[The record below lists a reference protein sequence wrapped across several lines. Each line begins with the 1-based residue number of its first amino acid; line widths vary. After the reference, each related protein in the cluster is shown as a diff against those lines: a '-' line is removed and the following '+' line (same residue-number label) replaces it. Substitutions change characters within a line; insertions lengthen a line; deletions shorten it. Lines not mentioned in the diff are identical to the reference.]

1 MPCSTGGSPGP
12 ARGRSASARPILRRV
27 VIGVGT
33 RLGPYEVTAPLGA
46 GGMGEVY
53 RARDVRLGREVAV
66 KLLPAAS
73 WADGERRRRF
83 EQEARAVSALNHP
96 NVLTLYDVGEA
107 DGVLYLV
114 TELLAGE
121 TLRGRLRG
129 AGLPFETALLFG
141 LQVARG
147 LAAAHERGIVHRD
160 LKPENLFVTEDG
172 TVKILDFG
180 LAKLSEPA
188 ALPPPADAPPSDAPP
203 GDVVPTDAVPTGAG
217 AVLGTA
223 GYMAPEQAR
232 GLPSDHRADL
242 FAFGCLLYEM
252 LAGRPA
258 FAGTSAAERTSAL
271 LRDEPVLPLDLPPT
285 VEHLLRHCLAKDPKQ
300 RWQSARDVALE
311 LESARATLGVERA
324 TVRSG
329 PGGALDSLVVLPF
342 ENRTGDAASEYLA
355 EGIAESL
362 LSDLSRAGGL
372 RVLGRATAFRF
383 RGAGDPEA
391 AARQLGV
398 AAALSGRVL
407 EVAGR
412 LVVRAELTRADDGAH
427 LWGAQYDHPPG
438 DVLAL
443 QEQVS
448 AEIAEA
454 LASRLAGE
462 GRRRARRPTASTAAY
477 DLYLKGRY
485 FLFKRTVPACRQAM
499 EYFDAAVATDPGY
512 ALAWSGL
519 ADALILLE
527 RYGGAPPH
535 AVMDRCRAAAERAIA
550 ADEGLAEGHCSR
562 GGVCYYFEWD
572 WERGEREFRRAIELD
587 PSYATAHHWYGWCLG
602 ELGGRADE
610 SIAELERALAIDPLS
625 LIVQTNYGTVLY
637 FARRWAEAERALRE
651 ALALEPGFAVAH
663 QWLGRTLGAAG
674 GWAEAVAEH
683 RRAWELLGEDPES
696 LASVAHA
703 CARAGDVE
711 EARRLQ
717 AELSAL
723 AARRWVSPYW
733 FALIEVGL
741 GRHDEALELLARA
754 VEERMDWVIALGV
767 EPSCD
772 PLRERPRF
780 TELLRRV
787 GLPAV
792 DAR

>member
-1 MPCSTGGSPGP
+1 MI
-12 ARGRSASARPILRRV
+12 AA
-27 VIGVGT
+27 GT

-73 WADGERRRRF
+73 WADAERRRRF
-83 EQEARAVSALNHP
+83 EQEARTVSALNHP
-96 NVLTLYDVGEA
+96 NILTLHDVGEV
-107 DGVLYLV
+107 DGVAYLV

-121 TLRGRLRG
+121 TLRARLRG
-129 AGLPFETALLFG
+129 AGLPLETALLFA

-147 LAAAHERGIVHRD
+147 LAAAHDQGIVHRD

-180 LAKLSEPA
+180 LAKLAESA
-188 ALPPPADAPPSDAPP
+188 ALPPPTEAP
-203 GDVVPTDAVPTGAG
+203 PTDAVPTDAPPNDASPTVVG

-258 FAGTSAAERTSAL
+258 FAGASAAERTSAL
-271 LRDEPVLPLDLPPT
+271 LRDEPALPPDLPPA
-285 VEHLLRHCLAKDPKQ
+285 VEHLLRHCLAKDPKR
-300 RWQSARDVALE
+300 RWQSARDLALE
-311 LESARATLGVERA
+311 LEAARATLGESLGA
-324 TVRSG
+324 ARSTSG
-329 PGGALDSLVVLPF
+329 RTLDSLVVLPF
-342 ENRTGDAASEYLA
+342 ENRTGDPTSEYLA

-383 RGAGDPEA
+383 RGAADPDA

-412 LVVRAELTRADDGAH
+412 LVVRAELTRAADGAH

-448 AEIAEA
+448 AEIAAA

-535 AVMDRCRAAAERAIA
+535 AVMERCRVAAERAIA
-550 ADEGLAEGHCSR
+550 VDEELAEGHCSL
-562 GGVCYYFEWD
+562 GGFCYYFEWD
-572 WERGEREFRRAIELD
+572 WERGEREFRRAIELN

-602 ELGGRADE
+602 ELGGRAEE
-610 SIAELERALAIDPLS
+610 SIAELERALEIDPLS

-663 QWLGRTLGAAG
+663 QWLGRALGATG
-674 GWAEAVAEH
+674 RWEEATAEH
-683 RRAWELLGEDPES
+683 RRALALLGEDPES

-703 CARAGDVE
+703 CARAGELE
-711 EARRLQ
+711 EAQRLL

-733 FALIEVGL
+733 FALVELGL

-767 EPSCD
+767 EPSFD
-772 PLRERPRF
+772 PLRDRPRF
-780 TELLRRV
+780 AQLLRRV
-787 GLPAV
+787 GLPV
-792 DAR
+792 LPR